1 MNKLILNYLKAFLS
15 KGVGV
20 IYGLIL
26 LKLLSIYLPES
37 DFSNYY
43 IYYNISFYIYIFFF
57 SIQANA
63 ILRYYYIKGKK
74 NIEKF
79 VNSFNTLS
87 ILINLFFLIVFL
99 LFDIY
104 ELNTLIAIFLL
115 IHALGFFNNEINY
128 LRITHSFD
136 KVLYLFI
143 AQAVISISGITI
155 FNDSLDF
162 NVVLIIISISFITPV
177 FIFKNKKNFFVLGK
191 IDFDLIKKNFDV
203 VKYALPIVFIA
214 ISNSTMSSMDQIILN
229 YYEYSEGLSSYIA
242 NYTIAEK
249 SVVFLL
255 SIITLVF
262 VPTVFKK
269 YDYLTKNVFK
279 DIFKVVFVFTF
290 LSSIIVFLLFHV
302 SESLTITFTTID
314 FIDYSWVIPYI
325 AIGGIFLGVNSI
337 ISEVFTV
344 SKKTIILMI
353 CYISGMFTNFFLNI
367 IFIPIYGII
376 GAVFTTI
383 VTYVIMLFTTL
394 FFSYLEF
401 KKLDSNEIK

>member
-63 ILRYYYIKGKK
+63 ILRYYYIKGEK

-177 FIFKNKKNFFVLGK
+177 LIFKNKKNFFVLGK